1 MSKLTQINRRNNDLG
16 RKLSRTNQ
24 TIITDMT
31 VYLRMAPISDYQ
43 IEEIRQDIL
52 DMALSAQERGEPL
65 SNVFGEDGK
74 TFCNEII
81 ANVAH
86 RKPGSLIL
94 QWLQAACAVIS
105 IFAVIDIVF
114 SGYLIGIFQ
123 SIRSHAKINLSYPV
137 SLGLLVNGVVIAA
150 ASFAIVWLI
159 GKHSFETKSFTK
171 KIDSLSKSKKFL
183 IGCACGAVLCGYLFG
198 VTRMTGII
206 LVSVNIVIYF
216 VLLLILFV
224 IYKIGSR
231 IS

>member
-24 TIITDMT
+24 AMITDMT

-74 TFCNEII
+74 TFCDEII

-105 IFAVIDIVF
+105 IFGVIDIVF
-114 SGYLIGIFQ
+114 SGYLIGLFQ
-123 SIRSHAKINLSYPV
+123 SIRSHAKINLSYQI
-137 SLGLLVNGVVIAA
+137 SLGFLVNGVVIAV

-159 GKHSFETKSFTK
+159 GKHSFEAKNLTK
-171 KIDSLSKSKKFL
+171 KFDSLPKPKKFL
-183 IGCACGAVLCGYLFG
+183 IGCVCGAVLCGYLFG
-198 VTRMTGII
+198 VVRLTGII
-206 LVSVNIVIYF
+206 LVSVNIIIYC
-216 VLLLILFV
+216 VLLLALFV
-224 IYKIGSR
+224 VYKIGSR
-231 IS
+231 I